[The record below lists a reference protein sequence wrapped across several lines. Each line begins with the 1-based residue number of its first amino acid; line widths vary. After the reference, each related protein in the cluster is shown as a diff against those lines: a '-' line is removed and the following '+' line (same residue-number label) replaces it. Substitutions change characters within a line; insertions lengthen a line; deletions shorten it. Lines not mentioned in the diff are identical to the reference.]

1 MAAAFESNQAATM
14 PFHNELS
21 NEIAIA
27 LMTRGDQSTADLKKL
42 KDVVLTVHETLRK
55 LEDESARHPRSY
67 QEPPAMANDQ
77 RNNG

>member
-1 MAAAFESNQAATM
+1 M

-42 KDVVLTVHETLRK
+42 KDVVLSVHETLRQ
-55 LEDESARHPRSY
+55 LEDESARRQRSH
-67 QEPPAMANDQ
+67 QESGATANNQ
-77 RNNG
+77 RNNS

>member
-1 MAAAFESNQAATM
+1 M

-27 LMTRGDQSTADLKKL
+27 LMTRSDQSTADLKKL
-42 KDVVLTVHETLRK
+42 KDVVLTVHETLRQ
-55 LEDESARHPRSY
+55 LEDQAAWRRRNY
-67 QEPPAMANDQ
+67 QEAPAAANDQ

>member
-1 MAAAFESNQAATM
+1 M

-42 KDVVLTVHETLRK
+42 KDVVLIVHETLRR
-55 LEDESARHPRSY
+55 LEDESARRQRSY
-67 QEPPAMANDQ
+67 QEAPAMGNDQ

>member
-1 MAAAFESNQAATM
+1 MAGLFNRTKVAM

-55 LEDESARHPRSY
+55 LEDESANRPYSY
-67 QEPPAMANDQ
+67 QKSAATASDQ
-77 RNNG
+77 RNNR

>member
-1 MAAAFESNQAATM
+1 M

-27 LMTRGDQSTADLKKL
+27 LMTRGDQNTADLRKL
-42 KDVVLTVHETLRK
+42 KDVVLTVHETLRR
-55 LEDESARHPRSY
+55 LEDESARRPRIH
-67 QEPPAMANDQ
+67 QERAATAGDQ

>member
-1 MAAAFESNQAATM
+1 M

-27 LMTRGDQSTADLKKL
+27 LMTRSDQSTADLKKL

-55 LEDESARHPRSY
+55 LEDEPASRPHSY
-67 QEPPAMANDQ
+67 QERAATASDQ
-77 RNNG
+77 RNHS

>member
-1 MAAAFESNQAATM
+1 M

-27 LMTRGDQSTADLKKL
+27 LMTRSDQSTADLKKM

-55 LEDESARHPRSY
+55 LEAESASRPHNY
-67 QEPPAMANDQ
+67 QERVAIASDQ
-77 RNNG
+77 RNNR

>member
-1 MAAAFESNQAATM
+1 M

-21 NEIAIA
+21 NEISIA

-42 KDVVLTVHETLRK
+42 KDVVLTVHETLRQ
-55 LEDESARHPRSY
+55 LEDESVRRQRCH
-67 QEPPAMANDQ
+67 QESAAAAGDQ

>member
-1 MAAAFESNQAATM
+1 M

-55 LEDESARHPRSY
+55 LEDESASRPHNY
-67 QEPPAMANDQ
+67 QERAATASDQ
-77 RNNG
+77 RNNT

>member
-1 MAAAFESNQAATM
+1 M

-42 KDVVLTVHETLRK
+42 KDVVLTVHETLRQ
-55 LEDESARHPRSY
+55 LEAQAARRRRNY
-67 QEPPAMANDQ
+67 QEAPATANDQ

>member
-1 MAAAFESNQAATM
+1 M

-42 KDVVLTVHETLRK
+42 KDVVLTVHETLRR
-55 LEDESARHPRSY
+55 LEDEPERRPRSH
-67 QEPPAMANDQ
+67 QERAATAGDQ
-77 RNNG
+77 RNRG

>member
-1 MAAAFESNQAATM
+1 M

-42 KDVVLTVHETLRK
+42 KDVVLTVHETLRQ
-55 LEDESARHPRSY
+55 LEDESARRQRSH
-67 QEPPAMANDQ
+67 QESAATANTQ
-77 RNNG
+77 RNNR